1 LLSEGIDPPIILIQ
15 QNIIKG
21 GNSMA
26 YTYEQLSKMTVV
38 QLRAIADGIE
48 HEELKGHSTMH
59 KEQLLPLLCKA
70 LGVEIPHHHVVGINK
85 TELKA
90 KIHALKRDRATAVE
104 KKDYKKL
111 ETIRGEIHKLKRQL
125 RKSMV

>member
-1 LLSEGIDPPIILIQ
+1 
-15 QNIIKG
+15 
-21 GNSMA
+21 MA
-26 YTYEQLSKMTVV
+26 HTYEELSKMTVV
-38 QLRAIADGIE
+38 QLRAIADGVE
-48 HEELKGHSTMH
+48 DESVKGHSTMH

-70 LGVEIPHHHVVGINK
+70 LGVEIPHHHVVSINK
-85 TELKA
+85 PELKA
-90 KIHALKRDRATAVE
+90 KIRDLKRDRATAVE